1 MELAD
6 VLLTKS
12 GGETERQVYL
22 ARSTGA
28 AARGHEPDLA
38 LRFDLTVPLARYV
51 AQHEGQL
58 AFPFRR
64 YQIQP
69 VFRGE
74 SPQQGRFREF
84 WQCDI
89 DVIGH
94 GELSVRYDAE
104 MPAVINTI
112 FTRLEIGEFMIRLN
126 NRRLLRGLLSG
137 ARVEPRLHDSALR
150 ELDKLARLG
159 AERVK
164 AGLIEAGVPVPAADH
179 LLAVTGVGAVNG
191 DQAADYLS
199 TLQGDDPLL
208 IQGKAELL
216 EVVELLAAQRVPPSR
231 FCVDLSIARGLDYYT
246 GTVYETT
253 LVDRPGLGSVCSGGR
268 YDDLAG
274 FYTRSRLPGVG
285 ISIGLTRLFWQL
297 RELGQLSTGPSLVT
311 ALVGLIDAEG
321 TATALGLAARL
332 RDAGINTETVLEP
345 GRMQKHLRYADRV
358 GIPFYLVA
366 GPEERVRGS
375 VLIRDLRFKTQTEA
389 TPDTVVEMVSRLL
402 TAGGE

>member
-1 MELAD
+1 
-6 VLLTKS
+6 
-12 GGETERQVYL
+12 
-22 ARSTGA
+22 
-28 AARGHEPDLA
+28 
-38 LRFDLTVPLARYV
+38 
-51 AQHEGQL
+51 
-58 AFPFRR
+58 
-64 YQIQP
+64 
-69 VFRGE
+69 
-74 SPQQGRFREF
+74 
-84 WQCDI
+84 
-89 DVIGH
+89 
-94 GELSVRYDAE
+94 
-104 MPAVINTI
+104 
-112 FTRLEIGEFMIRLN
+112 
-126 NRRLLRGLLSG
+126 
-137 ARVEPRLHDSALR
+137 
-150 ELDKLARLG
+150 
-159 AERVK
+159 
-164 AGLIEAGVPVPAADH
+164 AGVPVPAADH